1 MSRWRDQAVLEQG
14 AKARTT
20 HFGQQL
26 VGDSGKHFAILGRKH
41 ECGKW
46 AMRAKCES
54 LGTLQFSPFDPCFCY
69 ALRAHIGPLGQR
81 QTLV

>member
-1 MSRWRDQAVLEQG
+1 MV
-14 AKARTT
+14 RTT

-26 VGDSGKHFAILGRKH
+26 VGNSGKLPGRKH

-46 AMRAKCES
+46 AMRAKSQS
-54 LGTLQFSPFDPCFCY
+54 LGTLQFLPFDPCFCY
-69 ALRAHIGPLGQR
+69 ALVVHNGSLEQR